1 MTGRRL
7 PLEWIWLAIWY
18 GSSALWLASGED
30 PGFSLP
36 DALAPGRDA
45 YGRPLLP
52 LIQLA
57 SLRSSGFALA
67 AVLLA
72 FGVSLAG
79 SCLLALLPHRTRWPG
94 ESVLQFLVAFPSV
107 LFALAVGAWTGPGR
121 GTVFAALLL
130 GMIPGLARHLLVRVR
145 EISSREF
152 IEAAMALGASRLR
165 IVYRHLLPHLIPWA
179 SVKMPALLVQA
190 LLAEASLSFIGIG
203 FPAGIESW
211 GTLLAQARDYL
222 IEAPLISLC
231 VGLPLVLTVAS
242 IDVIS
247 KQLEPE
253 LR

>member
-1 MTGRRL
+1 
-7 PLEWIWLAIWY
+7 
-18 GSSALWLASGED
+18 
-30 PGFSLP
+30 
-36 DALAPGRDA
+36 
-45 YGRPLLP
+45 
-52 LIQLA
+52 
-57 SLRSSGFALA
+57 
-67 AVLLA
+67 
-72 FGVSLAG
+72 VSLAG